1 MRFHNRAFSL
11 SASCSE
17 REVMTCILVA
27 HLGDEVIIAA
37 DKRVT
42 EINQDGVKIPCGD
55 NEEKIVR
62 TNVGVITGAGS
73 LAMLDPVKSFV
84 RDHGF
89 KSPDD
94 VLDLIL
100 RTRDSFSKFY
110 AESPRLQ
117 ADLAET
123 SWMFTYPTV
132 VDDQSVTRFAY
143 YHQQHGAD
151 SLRRLDVGRV
161 MCFPGG
167 FSLEQAQELQ
177 AKLQDVV
184 TASIKSLSTDQ
195 MREVVVTYMLT
206 LIREVSAIS
215 ETVSS
220 TCDIALVDGS
230 EVMLAM
236 SVWAGDQALT
246 FAPMLNHVAG

>member
-1 MRFHNRAFSL
+1 
-11 SASCSE
+11 
-17 REVMTCILVA
+17 MTCILVA

-42 EINQDGVKIPCGD
+42 QITQDGVKIPHGD

-62 TNVGVITGAGS
+62 TQVGVITGAGS
-73 LAMLDPVKSFV
+73 VAMLDPVKSYV

-89 KSPDD
+89 NSPDD

-100 RTRDSFSKFY
+100 HTRDSFSEFH
-110 AESPRLQ
+110 AENPRLH

-132 VDDQSVTRFAY
+132 VNDQAITRFVY
-143 YHQQHGAD
+143 FHQHHSAE
-151 SLRRLDVGRV
+151 SLCALTEGRV

-184 TASIKSLSTDQ
+184 TASIESHPIDQ
-195 MREVVVTYMLT
+195 VRELVVSSMLK
-206 LIREVSAIS
+206 LISEVSAIS

-220 TCDIALVDGS
+220 TCDIALVDGK
-230 EVMLAM
+230 EVMVAM
-236 SVWAGDQALT
+236 SAWAGDQALT
-246 FAPMLNHVAG
+246 FTSMPHHVAG

>member
-1 MRFHNRAFSL
+1 
-11 SASCSE
+11 
-17 REVMTCILVA
+17 MTCILVA

-42 EINQDGVKIPCGD
+42 QITQDGVKIPCGD

-62 TNVGVITGAGS
+62 TKVGVITGAGS

-89 KSPDD
+89 NSPDD

-100 RTRDSFSKFY
+100 RTRHSFSEFH
-110 AESPRLQ
+110 ANSPRLR
-117 ADLAET
+117 ADLAEA

-132 VDDQSVTRFAY
+132 VNDQAITRFVY
-143 YHQQHGAD
+143 FHQHHSAE
-151 SLRRLDVGRV
+151 SLCALTEGKV

-177 AKLQDVV
+177 AELQSVV
-184 TASIKSLSTDQ
+184 TAALDAYPTDQ
-195 MREVVVTYMLT
+195 VRQFVASYMLT
-206 LIREVSAIS
+206 LVNEVSAIS

-220 TCDIALVDGS
+220 TCDIALVKGN
-230 EVMLAM
+230 EVMIAM
-236 SVWAGDQALT
+236 SSRAGDQALT
-246 FAPMLNHVAG
+246 FTPMALTVHD

>member
-1 MRFHNRAFSL
+1 
-11 SASCSE
+11 
-17 REVMTCILVA
+17 MTCILVA

-42 EINQDGVKIPCGD
+42 QITQDGVKIPHGD

-62 TNVGVITGAGS
+62 TKVGVITGAGS
-73 LAMLDPVKSFV
+73 VAMLDPVKSYV

-89 KSPDD
+89 NSPDD

-100 RTRDSFSKFY
+100 HTRDSFSEFH
-110 AESPRLQ
+110 AESPRLH

-132 VDDQSVTRFAY
+132 VNDQAITRFVY
-143 YHQQHGAD
+143 FHQHHSAE
-151 SLRRLDVGRV
+151 SLCGLTEGRV
-161 MCFPGG
+161 MCFPSG

-177 AKLQDVV
+177 AELQSVV
-184 TASIKSLSTDQ
+184 TAALDSYPIDQ
-195 MREVVVTYMLT
+195 VRQLVASYMLT
-206 LIREVSAIS
+206 LISQVSAIS

-220 TCDIALVDGS
+220 TCDIALVKGN
-230 EVMLAM
+230 EVMIAM
-236 SVWAGDQALT
+236 SFRAGDQALT
-246 FAPMLNHVAG
+246 FAPMALTVLD

>member
-1 MRFHNRAFSL
+1 
-11 SASCSE
+11 
-17 REVMTCILVA
+17 MTCILVA
-27 HLGDEVIIAA
+27 HLGDEIIIAA

-42 EINQDGVKIPCGD
+42 EITQDGVKIPCGD

-62 TNVGVITGAGS
+62 TKVGVITGAGA

-89 KSPDD
+89 NSPDA

-100 RTRDSFSKFY
+100 RTRDSFSNFH

-132 VDDQSVTRFAY
+132 VNDQAVTRFAY

-167 FSLEQAQELQ
+167 FSQEQAQELQ
-177 AKLQDVV
+177 AKLQGVV
-184 TASIKSLSTDQ
+184 TASLDSHPTDQ
-195 MREVVVTYMLT
+195 VRELVV
-206 LIREVSAIS
+206 
-215 ETVSS
+215 
-220 TCDIALVDGS
+220 G
-230 EVMLAM
+230 LAPTKPDTN
-236 SVWAGDQALT
+236 S
-246 FAPMLNHVAG
+246 PLN

>member
-1 MRFHNRAFSL
+1 
-11 SASCSE
+11 
-17 REVMTCILVA
+17 MTCILVA
-27 HLGDEVIIAA
+27 HLGDEIIIAA

-42 EINQDGVKIPCGD
+42 EVTQDGVKLPCGD

-62 TNVGVITGAGS
+62 TKVGVITGAGS

-89 KSPDD
+89 NSPDD

-100 RTRDSFSKFY
+100 RTRHWFSEFH
-110 AESPRLQ
+110 AESPRLK

-123 SWMFTYPTV
+123 SWMFTYPTMV
-132 VDDQSVTRFAY
+132 NDQAVTRFAY

-151 SLRRLDVGRV
+151 SLRRLDVGRI

-184 TASIKSLSTDQ
+184 TASLDSHPADQ
-195 MREVVVTYMLT
+195 VRELVVSYMIT
-206 LIREVSAIS
+206 LISEVSAIS

-220 TCDIALVDGS
+220 KCDIALVDGS
-230 EVMLAM
+230 EVLVAM
-236 SVWAGDQALT
+236 SVWAGDEALT
-246 FAPMLNHVAG
+246 FAPMAHHVAG

>member
-1 MRFHNRAFSL
+1 
-11 SASCSE
+11 
-17 REVMTCILVA
+17 MTCILVA
-27 HLGDEVIIAA
+27 HLGDEIIIAA

-42 EINQDGVKIPCGD
+42 EVTQDGVKIPCGD

-62 TNVGVITGAGS
+62 TKVGVITGAGT

-89 KSPDD
+89 TSPDD

-100 RTRDSFSKFY
+100 RTRHSFS
-110 AESPRLQ
+110 ESHAKSARLQ

-132 VDDQSVTRFAY
+132 VNDQAITRFVY
-143 YHQQHGAD
+143 FHQHHSAE
-151 SLRRLDVGRV
+151 SLCALTEGKV

-184 TASIKSLSTDQ
+184 TESIESHPIDQ
-195 MREVVVTYMLT
+195 VRELVVSSMLK

-220 TCDIALVDGS
+220 TCDIALVDGK
-230 EVMLAM
+230 EVMVAM
-236 SVWAGDQALT
+236 SAWTGDQALT
-246 FAPMLNHVAG
+246 FTSMPHHVAD

>member
-1 MRFHNRAFSL
+1 MFI
-11 SASCSE
+11 E
-17 REVMTCILVA
+17 REVMTCILVV

-42 EINQDGVKIPCGD
+42 QITQDGLKIPCGD

-62 TNVGVITGAGS
+62 TKFGVITGAGS
-73 LAMLDPVKSFV
+73 LAMLERVKSFV

-89 KSPDD
+89 NSPDD

-100 RTRDSFSKFY
+100 RTRHSFSEFH
-110 AESPRLQ
+110 ANSPRLQ

-132 VDDQSVTRFAY
+132 VNDQAITRFVY
-143 YHQQHGAD
+143 FHQHHSAE
-151 SLRRLDVGRV
+151 SLCALTEGKV

-177 AKLQDVV
+177 AELQSVV
-184 TASIKSLSTDQ
+184 TAALDSYPTDKVRQ
-195 MREVVVTYMLT
+195 LVASYMLT
-206 LIREVSAIS
+206 LISEVSAIS
-215 ETVSS
+215 EKVSS
-220 TCDIALVDGS
+220 TCDIALVKGN
-230 EVMLAM
+230 EVMIAM
-236 SVWAGDQALT
+236 SSRVGDQALT
-246 FAPMLNHVAG
+246 FSPMALTVHD

>member
-1 MRFHNRAFSL
+1 
-11 SASCSE
+11 
-17 REVMTCILVA
+17 MTCILVA

-42 EINQDGVKIPCGD
+42 QITLDGVKIPCGD

-62 TNVGVITGAGS
+62 TKVGVITGAGS

-84 RDHGF
+84 RDNGF
-89 KSPDD
+89 NSPDD

-100 RTRDSFSKFY
+100 RTRHSFSEFH

-132 VDDQSVTRFAY
+132 VNDQAITRFVY
-143 YHQQHGAD
+143 FHQHHSAE
-151 SLRRLDVGRV
+151 SLCALTEGKV

-184 TASIKSLSTDQ
+184 TGSIESHPIDQ
-195 MREVVVTYMLT
+195 VRDLVISSMLK

-220 TCDIALVDGS
+220 TCDIALVDGK
-230 EVMLAM
+230 EVMVAM
-236 SVWAGDQALT
+236 SALAGDQALT
-246 FAPMLNHVAG
+246 FTSMPHHVAD